1 MLLILTSPNS
11 FYHEPV
17 GLFQATVAACNY
29 FSVCRCLST
38 ITDRALVSLSR
49 FSRDRKSPER
59 RGEGGG
65 EVHRCRHQQEHET
78 GPESFNT
85 RQAVSQSKCNGFS
98 FTGENVVDAVGG
110 GILNAVIF
118 R

>member
-1 MLLILTSPNS
+1 MSTRLI
-11 FYHEPV
+11 
-17 GLFQATVAACNY
+17 A
-29 FSVCRCLST
+29 LS
-38 ITDRALVSLSR
+38 SLSHL
-49 FSRDRKSPER
+49 SRDRKSPER

-65 EVHRCRHQQEHET
+65 EVHRRRHQQEHET

-98 FTGENVVDAVGG
+98 SAGENVVGADDG
-110 GILNAVIF
+110 GILNAVIY